1 MSEFPSKI
9 LTSDEI
15 EALEAGILED
25 AEAGRE
31 EALWDKLQPLRSAQ
45 QHQKQAAESLLRT
58 IEGRGLPFTL
68 AAEVLSEIAESH
80 REDVDILKAL
90 GECLESARDIDDLN
104 APPPED
110 PVFGDVVERLATFAE
125 EFEDRADEEDILC
138 GLATAARLMARQG
151 DDIAERSYRR
161 LTEIN
166 PQKSAYHYNL
176 GLFYKTRGRFQE
188 GMEANQIAARLAE
201 EPIES
206 IEWNLGICAT
216 GAGKGELALDVW
228 KRMDQRIEMGR
239 FDLPEG
245 PYPQCKVKLA
255 ERPLAERNMDADNP
269 GLEEAIWIERLSPCH
284 GIVRSVLYQDLGV
297 DFGDVVLFDGAP
309 ITYHTYGEIQVAV
322 FPHLATLV
330 RQNYR
335 FFDFAGT
342 QAKRRQLADVSVDL
356 EADAVVYSHSE
367 NFQILCSSCWRD
379 PDLDHEHHERM
390 EKHVVTGRIAAPSHL
405 EPGRLLDQ
413 LDRALVKRGAC
424 QLYAPDLCIAA
435 GDARRAAVD
444 RRRFDLLRGD

>member
-1 MSEFPSKI
+1 MSVCPSKI

-15 EALEAGILED
+15 EALEAGILE
-25 AEAGRE
+25 ATEAGRE
-31 EALWDKLQPLRSAQ
+31 DALWDKLQPLRSAQ
-45 QHQKQAAESLLRT
+45 HHQKEAAGSLLR
-58 IEGRGLPFTL
+58 IFGGRGFPFTL

-80 REDVDILKAL
+80 HEDVDILKTL

-110 PVFGDVVERLATFAE
+110 PVFADVVERLVAFAQ
-125 EFEDRADEEDILC
+125 EFEGRAEEEDILC
-138 GLATAARLMARQG
+138 GLANAARMMARQG

-166 PQKSAYHYNL
+166 PQNSAYQYNL
-176 GLFYKTRGRFQE
+176 GLFYKTRGRFEE
-188 GMEANQIAARLAE
+188 GMEANRSAARLTE
-201 EPIES
+201 EPVES

-216 GAGKGELALDVW
+216 GAGKGELALAVW
-228 KRMDQRIEMGR
+228 KRMDQTIEMGR

-255 ERPLAERNMDADNP
+255 ERPLAERSADADDP
-269 GLEEAIWIERLSPCH
+269 GLQEAIWIERLSPCH

-309 ITYHTYGEIQVAV
+309 ITYHTYGETKVAV
-322 FPHLATLV
+322 FPHLATLI
-330 RQNYR
+330 RRNYS

-342 QAKRRQLADVSVDL
+342 QEERRQLADISVDL
-356 EADAVVYSHSE
+356 EADAIVYSHSE
-367 NFQILCSSCWRD
+367 TFRILCSSCWRD
-379 PDLDHEHHERM
+379 PDLDHEDHEGM
-390 EKHVVTGRIAAPSHL
+390 EKHVVTGRIAAPPHF
-405 EPGRLLDQ
+405 EPSRLLDQ
-413 LDRALVKRGAC
+413 LDNALAKRGPC

-435 GDARRAAVD
+435 GNERRAEME
-444 RRRFDLLRGD
+444 RRRFDLLRDN